1 MKTIQDYQNLKT
13 TLATIGKNH
22 TEKYEVRNSG
32 GYLDATF
39 ISIKMYGAWRF
50 KKEVGCEKDYDGWK
64 FYSTSAN
71 SNGYDLYEEIQNAC
85 KDFDLL
91 SVTERQL

>member
-22 TEKYEVRNSG
+22 TEKYEGKNSG
-32 GYLDATF
+32 GYLDATS
-39 ISIKMYGAWRF
+39 ISIKMNGHWRF
-50 KKEVGCEKDYDGWK
+50 KKEVGCERDYDGWK

-71 SNGYDLYEEIQNAC
+71 SNGFILYKDILNAC
-85 KDFDLL
+85 QDFGLL